1 MKVAFVLNSTDCL
14 NGATKAFLSLMHG
27 LCRQGVEC
35 CVVLPDAVGV
45 CGTLRA
51 EGIATFVLP
60 YRGCVYPALQTVR
73 DRFLYPL
80 RLVWQQW
87 LNYRAVPRLSRWL
100 QQQHVDIVHTNVGV
114 IRIGFDAARRLGI
127 PHVYHIREYA
137 SLIGF
142 HYFPSRSSFLSQL
155 SCGRSYSICITRDIQ
170 RHYQQTDNPRSRVVY
185 DAACPHRD
193 QLTEVPDG
201 GYFLC
206 AGRVEP
212 TKGVDLLLEAYA
224 SYARHTDTSLPL
236 LMAGNTNRPD
246 YLRRIK
252 QLVAD
257 QGVDRLV
264 SFLGP
269 RKDIEQLM
277 RQARALIVA
286 SEHEGFGL
294 CMAEAMSVGCLVIG
308 RDTTGSREQMDNG
321 VRLTGEE
328 IALRFGTA
336 AQLAACLQEVTCRPA
351 TDFLPMRRRAFHTV
365 NACYTPQVSA
375 EAVYGFYQEI
385 LKNT

>member
-1 MKVAFVLNSTDCL
+1 MKVAFVLNSTTRL
-14 NGATKAFLSLMHG
+14 GGATKAFLTLMRG
-27 LCRQGVEC
+27 LREKGVAC
-35 CVVLPDAVGV
+35 CVVVPDAAGV
-45 CGTLRA
+45 CEDLRA
-51 EGIATFVLP
+51 EGVTTLILP
-60 YRGCVYPALQTVR
+60 YRASVYPPMRTLSEK
-73 DRFLYPL
+73 FLFLP

-87 LNYRAVPRLSRWL
+87 LSYRAVPRLSRWL

-224 SYARHTDTSLPL
+224 SYAHHTDTPLPL

-257 QGVDRLV
+257 QGVDWLV

-328 IALRFGTA
+328 IALRFGTE
-336 AQLAACLQEVTCRPA
+336 AQLADRLQEVTCRPA

-365 NACYTPQVSA
+365 NACYIPQVSVA
-375 EAVYGFYQEI
+375 AVFNLYQEI
-385 LKNT
+385 LL